1 VANQKEKQDE
11 RLTERI
17 VVLVRPSFKE
27 QYRGM
32 AESIG
37 EDVSEHIRAAWE
49 AELALYESAKA

>member
-1 VANQKEKQDE
+1 MANPKDKPEE

-32 AESIG
+32 AEAIG

-49 AELALYESAKA
+49 AELALYDSAKA